1 MMGKYPLYE
10 RNEKGFILLLL
21 YYNKIKSI
29 SMNLILRRMSPPPHL
44 FAQKDEMLIHHYHE
58 IMAILKLFTSTQVS
72 ALLKVLSNMRVF
84 LFQDIRAKKCAE
96 VIAYFGVNLISNHYH
111 LNAQTDNVYISK
123 DHRDGPQTN

>member
-1 MMGKYPLYE
+1 M
-10 RNEKGFILLLL
+10 F
-21 YYNKIKSI
+21 
-29 SMNLILRRMSPPPHL
+29 
-44 FAQKDEMLIHHYHE
+44 IHHYHE
-58 IMAILKLFTSTQVS
+58 ILITLKLFTSTLVS

-84 LFQDIRAKKCAE
+84 CFLNIRAKKCAE